1 MSDAEISSDAP
12 GVVSHVAGQDTTAGT
27 SVAGAAPSGGAI
39 DGAARPDMPGDGG
52 FDDAGETVADDVPP
66 GEGLSGDGDAL
77 TGAAESASDDEPAS
91 DA

>member
-1 MSDAEISSDAP
+1 MSESEISSGAA

-52 FDDAGETVADDVPP
+52 LDDAGESMADDVPAE
-66 GEGLSGDGDAL
+66 EGLSGDGDSL
-77 TGAAESASDDEPAS
+77 TV
-91 DA
+91 